1 MLLLIR
7 FIRIYAPFVCTLATL
22 INGVIFVKGFTDCSE
37 VYVLSAFAG
46 SSIFV
51 TAYMFVTSFRMC
63 KWYKLNLLCLL
74 LTQLCSIAYNYLDI
88 DTSLYLWVVTLLSGL
103 GIMLFLIFRIFYK
116 VTNLFL
122 CIGRY

>member
-1 MLLLIR
+1 MQLLIR
-7 FIRIYAPFVCTLATL
+7 FIRIYAPFVCTLVTL

-63 KWYKLNLLCLL
+63 KWCKLNLLCLL

-88 DTSLYLWVVTLLSGL
+88 DTSLDLWVVTLLSGL
-103 GIMLFLIFRIFYK
+103 GIMFFLIFRIFYK